1 MVGFNSEVYK
11 INTWTAVIPIRAG
24 SKGLPGKNTRIL
36 AGRPLYMHA
45 VHLALNAGARRVL
58 ITTDIDEVLK
68 ADLPEAVLVVRRPPQ
83 LCGDDV
89 TMSPVLMHLLVQE
102 QVQGPVVLLQATSP
116 LRQVSDVQAALMQ
129 LDTGEFDL
137 VMSVTEAE
145 RSVMKW
151 GTILDNK
158 RYVPLAGA
166 AYCFA
171 NRQSLPPIYKPNG
184 ALYAMRAEWF
194 INNGSL
200 ATERLGALIMP
211 VERSQD
217 IDNLTDFE
225 RCEVL
230 MGQLS

>member
-1 MVGFNSEVYK
+1 VNA
-11 INTWTAVIPIRAG
+11 WTAVIPIRAG

-45 VHLALNAGARRVL
+45 VHLALDAGAKRVL

-68 ADLPEAVLVVRRPPQ
+68 SNFPEEVLVVRRPPQ
-83 LCGDDV
+83 LSGDDV
-89 TMSPVLMHLLVQE
+89 TMSPVLMHLLMQE
-102 QVQGPVVLLQATSP
+102 KVQGPIVLLQATSP
-116 LRQVSDVQAALMQ
+116 LRKVSDIQTALLQ
-129 LDTGEFDL
+129 LETGEFDL

-145 RSVMKW
+145 RSVLKW

-158 RYVPLAGA
+158 RYVPLADV

-171 NRQSLPPIYKPNG
+171 NRQSLPPVYKPNG

-200 ATERLGALIMP
+200 ATQKLGTVIMP

-217 IDNLTDFE
+217 IDNLVDFE
-225 RCEVL
+225 RCEQL
-230 MGQLS
+230 MSQLF